1 MSGGEEVIS
10 LLYDDYE
17 DCLIDPDGRPF
28 LDTLN
33 IISPG
38 RFRYMKR
45 VRGVEYVKGV
55 KAGIVYELIF
65 EELDGFEERRR
76 TLYYDIKKN
85 LFFDDDSFEVWNLFS
100 IVSPNMVYLFKHK
113 KEDMLVYGV
122 TGELVELIW
131 PEEGDAYFDC
141 FGENMN

>member
-55 KAGIVYELIF
+55 KAGIVYELISSSYF
-65 EELDGFEERRR
+65 SFYLHYIGVIRVCDVWHNNKINIFQKKTKSGF
-76 TLYYDIKKN
+76 
-85 LFFDDDSFEVWNLFS
+85 
-100 IVSPNMVYLFKHK
+100 
-113 KEDMLVYGV
+113 
-122 TGELVELIW
+122 
-131 PEEGDAYFDC
+131 A
-141 FGENMN
+141 